1 MTISGQP
8 DDENN
13 FDKQP
18 IAPVKETIPMKK
30 RMDVEVAPYSF
41 SLITIKL

>member
-8 DDENN
+8 EDENN

-18 IAPVKETIPMKK
+18 IVPVKETIKMKK

-41 SLITIKL
+41 SLYTIKL